1 MKNFPVYLER
11 QKIGWSWGW
20 SVMGLHR
27 QADEVRLLS
36 NGTPWTLMAEG
47 NEYVILG
54 TLGT

>member
-1 MKNFPVYLER
+1 
-11 QKIGWSWGW
+11 
-20 SVMGLHR
+20 VMGLHR